1 MDSINFY
8 QDYEN
13 EKYYFY
19 AIAELDFSNL
29 NKADIS
35 YLEKDDNFRLSINI
49 DSEENHYDN
58 EYMSLLSITNKN
70 NIMYFSF
77 ALMSGDIYE
86 SLENGEYTI
95 ACNIQKDTYYLFN
108 QEISSLDKS
117 ENIDKDIY
125 NDMLN
130 GINRINNNFLT
141 NKNRPA
147 LPAPDG
153 SYRLYARRIAQYD
166 HTDYNIILRHLYR
179 CIFILKN
186 KEDESMGELR
196 TRKEGK
202 HGSIVLK
209 AQKSPGKETHFKG
222 GFRTKRGSNK
232 SWHCCKS

>member
-1 MDSINFY
+1 MKKNNKKRLVLVIIIILVLIIVGIGLYNNLIAAKKKSKNFFVSDVTVEKNGIGNTYTFKELPLEIFLDDKKFTLDSINFY

-130 GINRINNNFLT
+130 GINRINNNFF
-141 NKNRPA
+141 N
-147 LPAPDG
+147 
-153 SYRLYARRIAQYD
+153 
-166 HTDYNIILRHLYR
+166 
-179 CIFILKN
+179 
-186 KEDESMGELR
+186 
-196 TRKEGK
+196 
-202 HGSIVLK
+202 
-209 AQKSPGKETHFKG
+209 
-222 GFRTKRGSNK
+222 
-232 SWHCCKS
+232 